1 MYSTVSVAEQGAH
14 GILLL
19 FKGEIE
25 GKTTHTPL
33 TGPGCLGTLKL
44 FVFPLALACRVTLC
58 QFQTSSSESDYFYG
72 QPSLIF
78 MVLPYR
84 SRQANISGD
93 NPLG

>member
-44 FVFPLALACRVTLC
+44 FVFPLALAC
-58 QFQTSSSESDYFYG
+58 
-72 QPSLIF
+72 
-78 MVLPYR
+78 
-84 SRQANISGD
+84 
-93 NPLG
+93 